1 MRLPTTAVLLPFRFL
16 FICMS
21 PSARRRALGSTLRA
35 TVAAPFLSRRSSL
48 VASPPSPPSSLPC
61 LRRPTTRL
69 RRVDLLWV
77 RGYLSAPS
85 SPAASVFDAI
95 RARLCRTRII
105 FRSAVQHSPWL
116 SHPPAPVPKGI
127 RVLSWC
133 TARFGSALARRH
145 LRPFAALI
153 QLAVFSLS
161 YGWLLAGN
169 SRRRWGGGPNVSRS
183 CCKASTTSSATSR

>member
-116 SHPPAPVPKGI
+116 FPPARPGSQGDQGI
-127 RVLSWC
+127 VLVYG
-133 TARFGSALARRH
+133 ALLARRH

-161 YGWLLAGN
+161 DGWLLASN